1 MRKLIILAA
10 SVAALVV
17 AVVPAYAAS
26 IAGTAGADTLRG
38 TPKADVLIGKDGAD
52 TLYGFG
58 GNDRFIPGPG
68 KDQVFCGAGIDR
80 VQADRLDVVAK
91 DCEIVSR
98 PPAPTAPVVPPAPV
112 GTRSNPV
119 PSGTTFPLGNGW
131 SIKVDSII
139 PDATATVMAENQFN
153 DAPAP
158 GGQFFIATVTV
169 TNVSSGDSRFRDP
182 DLRSVGSLNTPYTTY
197 TNSCGVIPNSFLF
210 AGAEAFPGGSL
221 TRNVC
226 WQVSTG
232 EAGNLQMF
240 YEPLVGGSRVFFA
253 LR

>member
-10 SVAALVV
+10 SVAALAVV
-17 AVVPAYAAS
+17 VVPAYAAS
-26 IAGTAGADTLRG
+26 IAGTSGADTLRG
-38 TPKADVLIGKDGAD
+38 TPKADVLTGKSGAD

-68 KDQVFCGAGIDR
+68 KDRVLCGAGIDR

-98 PPAPTAPVVPPAPV
+98 PPAPPAPV
-112 GTRSNPV
+112 GTSSNPV
-119 PSGTTFPLGNGW
+119 PFGTTFRLGNGW
-131 SIKVDSII
+131 SLKVDSIT
-139 PDATATVMAENQFN
+139 PDATAIVMAENMFN
-153 DAPAP
+153 EAPAP
-158 GGQFFIATVTV
+158 GRQFFIATVTV
-169 TNVSSGDSRFRDP
+169 TNVSSGDTRFRDA
-182 DLRSVGSLNTPYTTY
+182 DLRSVGSLNIPYTTF

-210 AGAEAFPGGSL
+210 AGSEAFPGGSL

-240 YEPLVGGSRVFFA
+240 HEPLFGGSRVFFA

>member
-10 SVAALVV
+10 SVAALAVV
-17 AVVPAYAAS
+17 VVPAYAAS
-26 IAGTAGADTLRG
+26 IAGTSGADTLRG
-38 TPKADVLIGKDGAD
+38 TPKADVLTGKSGAD

-68 KDQVFCGAGIDR
+68 KDRVLCGAGIDR

-98 PPAPTAPVVPPAPV
+98 PPAPTA
-112 GTRSNPV
+112 RSSAGARRHELNPV
-119 PSGTTFPLGNGW
+119 PFGTTFRLGNGW
-131 SIKVDSII
+131 SLKVDSIT
-139 PDATATVMAENQFN
+139 PDATAIVMAENMFN
-153 DAPAP
+153 KAPAP
-158 GGQFFIATVTV
+158 GGQFFIATVTL
-169 TNVSSGDSRFRDP
+169 TNVSSADTRFRNA
-182 DLRSVGSLNTPYTTY
+182 DLRSLGSLNIPYTTF

-210 AGAEAFPGGSL
+210 AGSEAFPGGSL

-240 YEPLVGGSRVFFA
+240 HEPLFGGSRVFFA